1 LGTGKG
7 RRTTALTALK
17 IAVVA
22 PMPNA
27 SVATAISVN
36 PKPRAHQL
44 AGSHFE
50 MEVEF
55 VVDFFVDAGPPEP
68 QRKTRSK
75 IHCWLDGQQH
85 L

>member
-1 LGTGKG
+1 
-7 RRTTALTALK
+7 
-17 IAVVA
+17 
-22 PMPNA
+22 
-27 SVATAISVN
+27 
-36 PKPRAHQL
+36 
-44 AGSHFE
+44 

-55 VVDFFVDAGPPEP
+55 VVDFLVDAGPPEP